1 MEVDAGLVVAVVPV
15 APVVADVPVAPL
27 VPVVP
32 VVPVALGRLPAPLM
46 VVDGLVL
53 VLPALL
59 PDVVVS
65 VAVDA
70 PEEGVVVAPDG
81 FAVLGTEGVTAPDD
95 DMPLLDAPE
104 VVAASVDVD
113 VCACA
118 SWAKTITAEAS
129 KILRGL
135 IINTPLV
142 K

>member
-15 APVVADVPVAPL
+15 APVVADVPVVPL
-27 VPVVP
+27 VPVAP
-32 VVPVALGRLPAPLM
+32 VVPLALGRLPAPLM
-46 VVDGLVL
+46 VVEGLVL

-65 VAVDA
+65 VAAGVTED
-70 PEEGVVVAPDG
+70 EEVAAPDG
-81 FAVLGTEGVTAPDD
+81 LVVLGTEGVTAPDD
-95 DMPLLDAPE
+95 DMPLVDAPD

-113 VCACA
+113 DCACA